1 MVDNVVEFVSR
12 PKIKVEPV
20 VDNID
25 DILPKVINILKPAI
39 ENNNRNASL
48 DDVVGDIL
56 SNQSLMWAVYIED
69 TLAAAFTTSVVKHP
83 QRRTL
88 FIEFMGGVE
97 MNVWMRAALNV
108 LKLLAK
114 EAELSGIE
122 ADGRIGFSKFAESVG
137 FKETYRHYEME
148 I

>member
-1 MVDNVVEFVSR
+1 MLDNVVEFKTR
-12 PKIKVEPV
+12 PRIKVGPV

-39 ENNNRNASL
+39 ENNSRNASL
-48 DDVVGDIL
+48 EDVVGDIV
-56 SNQSLMWAVYIED
+56 SNQSLMWTVYIED

-83 QRRTL
+83 QRHTL
-88 FIEFMGGVE
+88 FIEFMGGVDME
-97 MNVWMRAALNV
+97 VWMRAAIKV
-108 LKLLAK
+108 LKLLAT
-114 EAELSGIE
+114 EAKLSSIE
-122 ADGRIGFSKFAESVG
+122 ADGRIGFSKFAGSVG